1 MSGIVAIHQP
11 NFFPWMGYFDKI
23 SRADIFV
30 FLDDVDYPRA
40 GSGGMGSWTNRVRID
55 MHGKP
60 GWATCPVKRA
70 PLGTPIKAIEIDD
83 HQPWRKKLVKTLRS
97 SYAGSPRHPA
107 ALALLEP
114 LILSEQNNLATYN
127 MTAIRDLAAAL
138 RLEAQFLR
146 QSALDVPGRSTE
158 LLVNIVKAVGGTA
171 YLSGGGAGGYQ
182 DDGLF
187 ERAGIDLLMQRFT
200 PRPYGDPARFT
211 PGLSVIDCLMRD
223 GQERGGMSPC

>member
-23 SRADIFV
+23 DRADIFV

-40 GSGGMGSWTNRVRID
+40 GSSGMGSWTNRVRID

-60 GWATCPVKRA
+60 GWTTCPVKRA

-97 SYAGSPRHPA
+97 SYAGSPHHRT
-107 ALALLEP
+107 ALDLFEP
-114 LILSEQNNLATYN
+114 MILSEESNLAAYN
-127 MTAIRDLAAAL
+127 MTAIRDLAAVL

-171 YLSGGGAGGYQ
+171 YLSGGGADGYQ
-182 DDGLF
+182 DEGLF

-200 PRPYGDPARFT
+200 PRPYGDPAQFM
-211 PGLSVIDCLMRD
+211 PGLSVIDYLMRD
-223 GQERGGMSPC
+223 GWERVT